1 MIQILDDALSHL
13 EQRVEELGADDI
25 TLQTYTNEPPFVKL
39 QDRINV
45 LHLRLKLIEYEN
57 NHVIKQVSNESGN
70 ILFLQTTINDL
81 ATRVKDLEKNQTH
94 DDPPAEP
101 ISDDTPAE
109 PPDEE
114 PTDEPTT
121 EPVTNLLFTYSY
133 NGTGFQIKSNTPA
146 YYIMVITFRTPDNA
160 ILTYVSPSN
169 WKEINEGQHT
179 AWHIPQSPSEDADII
194 IYAATD
200 TNYQAPRYI
209 HQANNVN
216 MSVDFVINPIDWV
229 LLDGYFSVFK
239 LLKRGLYS
247 CFMIC
252 CGNKQGY
259 RYTFRLERVPD
270 GWSVVGMYYRNDE
283 GKEVSEVATFGSANS
298 SATRPW
304 EMWITNPKTQYEH
317 WIRVKETATG
327 RIIDIPMSY
336 ENAYV
341 LGTWLIYELPN

>member
-1 MIQILDDALSHL
+1 
-13 EQRVEELGADDI
+13 
-25 TLQTYTNEPPFVKL
+25 
-39 QDRINV
+39 
-45 LHLRLKLIEYEN
+45 
-57 NHVIKQVSNESGN
+57 
-70 ILFLQTTINDL
+70 
-81 ATRVKDLEKNQTH
+81 
-94 DDPPAEP
+94 
-101 ISDDTPAE
+101 
-109 PPDEE
+109 
-114 PTDEPTT
+114 
-121 EPVTNLLFTYSY
+121 
-133 NGTGFQIKSNTPA
+133 
-146 YYIMVITFRTPDNA
+146 
-160 ILTYVSPSN
+160 
-169 WKEINEGQHT
+169 
-179 AWHIPQSPSEDADII
+179 
-194 IYAATD
+194 
-200 TNYQAPRYI
+200 
-209 HQANNVN
+209 

-270 GWSVVGMYYRNDE
+270 GWSVVGMYYRNEE
-283 GKEVSEVATFGSANS
+283 GKEYSEVATFGAANS

>member
-13 EQRVEELGADDI
+13 EQRVEELGADDVNNDTI
-25 TLQTYTNEPPFVKL
+25 EASYTNEPPFVKL
-39 QDRINV
+39 QDRINA

-57 NHVIKQVSNESGN
+57 NHVIKPVSNESGT
-70 ILFLQTTINDL
+70 ILFLRTTINDL
-81 ATRVKDLEKNQTH
+81 ATRVKDLEKEPTH
-94 DDPPAEP
+94 DDTHAEP
-101 ISDDTPAE
+101 IVDEPIDDTP
-109 PPDEE
+109 
-114 PTDEPTT
+114 TDDTPT
-121 EPVTNLLFTYSY
+121 EPITNLLFTYSY
-133 NGTGFQIKSNTPA
+133 DGAKLQMRSNTPA
-146 YYIMVITFRTPDNA
+146 YYITVITFRTPDNA
-160 ILTYVSPSN
+160 ILTYTSPSN
-169 WKEINEGQHT
+169 WEEINVSSIAPWTIH
-179 AWHIPQSPSEDADII
+179 QSPSEDADIT

-209 HQANNVN
+209 HHINNVN
-216 MSVDFVINPIDWV
+216 LVNESVINPIDWE

-252 CGNKQGY
+252 CGNYNAGT
-259 RYTFRLERVPD
+259 YTFRLERVPD
-270 GWSVVGMYYRNDE
+270 GWSVVGMYYRNEE
-283 GKEVSEVATFGSANS
+283 GNEVSEGATFGAASS

-304 EMWITNPKTQYEH
+304 EMWIRYPVKNREH